1 MSYEKMNSESCIVS
15 TPEHQ
20 KLGPCTR
27 LGNNAGPSSPL
38 VYYGLLQINKIQ
50 SQIE

>member
-1 MSYEKMNSESCIVS
+1 MKKMNSEPYIVS

-27 LGNNAGPSSPL
+27 LGNNARPSSPL
-38 VYYGLLQINKIQ
+38 IYSGLLQINKIQ